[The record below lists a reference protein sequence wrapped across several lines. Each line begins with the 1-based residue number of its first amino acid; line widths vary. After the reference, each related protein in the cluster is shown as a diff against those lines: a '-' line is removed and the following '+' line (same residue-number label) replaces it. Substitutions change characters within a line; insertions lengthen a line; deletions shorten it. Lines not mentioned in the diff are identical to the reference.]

1 MVFTSL
7 EEFSTVS
14 CDLHFQSFGMDNK
27 VEVDIFLELSCFFD
41 NPTYV
46 GYLISDSSAFSK
58 FSLNIWKLTVH
69 TLLKPGLEKVHILFS
84 MFLNFLNMLF
94 NIMIY
99 STKICM
105 TVGINKKIYIY
116 MVVYYCLWDSLI
128 LTSILSF
135 RTAALEYIGI
145 LYKISLG
152 DCFL

>member
-105 TVGINKKIYIY
+105 TVGIKKKIYIY
-116 MVVYYCLWDSLI
+116 GCVLLLMGFIDIDKHAIFQNSCSRVYWNFI
-128 LTSILSF
+128 
-135 RTAALEYIGI
+135 
-145 LYKISLG
+145 
-152 DCFL
+152 